1 MEPMVLKPK
10 RQKKSNG
17 NQSQIIIKVMSEL
30 SSERDFAILEDI
42 SKNNSILQIFEN
54 SKTFDKKIS
63 LKSKKVDSYSLA
75 I

>member
-17 NQSQIIIKVMSEL
+17 KQDQIIIKVLSEL
-30 SSERDFAILEDI
+30 SSERDFAILENI
-42 SKNNSILQIFEN
+42 SKNNSILQIFED
-54 SKTFDKKIS
+54 SRIFDKKIS
-63 LKSKKVDSYSLA
+63 LKSNKTDSYSLT